1 MIEPA
6 WPFSHVDRIRYGDL
20 DANRHLNNVAVHQ
33 FYESARIAY
42 LATLLPEA
50 DVTLGHDFP
59 VIFAETH
66 VRFRSP
72 GFYDEV
78 LRTDVRPVELRRSS
92 VKLAFRIVCVADDRL
107 VADGWGTLV
116 GYDYAAGRAVPLPDP
131 MVEVLRRDGVDEG
144 KSTETV
150 Q

>member
-1 MIEPA
+1 MSERI
-6 WPFSHVDRIRYGDL
+6 WPFSFVDRVRYGDL

-42 LATLLPEA
+42 MAELLPDA
-50 DVTLGHDFP
+50 DVTQGHDFP

-78 LRTDVRPVELRRSS
+78 LRTDVRPAELRRSS
-92 VKLAFRIVCVADDRL
+92 VKILFRMICEADGRL
-107 VADGWGTLV
+107 VAEGSGTIV
-116 GYDYAAGRAVPLPDP
+116 GYDYAAGSAIPLGADL
-131 MVEVLRRDGVDEG
+131 VAALRRDGAD
-144 KSTETV
+144 SPD
-150 Q
+150 

>member
-1 MIEPA
+1 MSEQP
-6 WPFSHVDRIRYGDL
+6 WPFSFVDRIRYGDL

-33 FYESARIAY
+33 FHESARIAY
-42 LATLLPEA
+42 MARLFPEA

-72 GFYDEV
+72 GLYDEEI
-78 LRTDVRPVELRRSS
+78 RTDVRPAVLRRSS
-92 VKLAFRIVCVADDRL
+92 VRLDFRMVCTADGRL

-116 GYDYAAGRAVPLPDP
+116 GYDYAAGRAAPLPEA
-131 MVEVLRRDGVDEG
+131 MAAALRADGAVPAAAE
-144 KSTETV
+144 
-150 Q
+150 